1 MVTCLYVG
9 AGHRGL
15 PEPMRYSTV
24 VPGVPQ
30 GTELVL
36 ALLAGRF
43 LRAGAG
49 LGEHWFVDDGH
60 TAIAPPVRDAF
71 WKWCDENGHEAEG
84 VTPLDPLFREFLDAM
99 QTRAS
104 GRR

>member
-1 MVTCLYVG
+1 MVICLYVE

-15 PEPMRYSTV
+15 PEPMLDSTV
-24 VPGVPQ
+24 VLGALQ

-36 ALLAGRF
+36 ALLASRF
-43 LRAGAG
+43 LRPGAG

>member
-1 MVTCLYVG
+1 
-9 AGHRGL
+9 
-15 PEPMRYSTV
+15 MRDSTV
-24 VPGVPQ
+24 VPGVSQ
-30 GTELVL
+30 GAELVL

-43 LRAGAG
+43 LRAGVG
-49 LGEHWFVDDGH
+49 LGEHWFVDDGR
-60 TAIAPPVRDAF
+60 TPIAPPVRDAF

>member
-1 MVTCLYVG
+1 MATCLYVE

-15 PEPMRYSTV
+15 PEPIRDSTV
-24 VPGVPQ
+24 VLGVRR

-43 LRAGAG
+43 LRPGAG
-49 LGEHWFVDDGH
+49 LGEHWSVDDGH

-71 WKWCDENGHEAEG
+71 WKWCDENGHEADG

>member
-9 AGHRGL
+9 AGHRHL
-15 PEPMRYSTV
+15 PEPVGDSTV

-30 GTELVL
+30 GTESVL

-43 LRAGAG
+43 LRPGAG
-49 LGEHWFVDDGH
+49 LGEHCVVDDGR
-60 TAIAPPVRDAF
+60 TPIAPPVRDAF
-71 WKWCDENGHEAEG
+71 WKWCDENGHEADG

-99 QTRAS
+99 QTSAS

>member
-1 MVTCLYVG
+1 
-9 AGHRGL
+9 
-15 PEPMRYSTV
+15 MRDSTV
-24 VPGVPQ
+24 VPGVSQ
-30 GTELVL
+30 GAELVL

-43 LRAGAG
+43 LRAGVG
-49 LGEHWFVDDGH
+49 LGEHWFVDDGR
-60 TAIAPPVRDAF
+60 TPIAPPVRDAF
-71 WKWCDENGHEAEG
+71 WKWCDENGHEVEG

>member
-1 MVTCLYVG
+1 MATCLYVE

-15 PEPMRYSTV
+15 PEPIRDSTV
-24 VPGVPQ
+24 VLGVRR

-43 LRAGAG
+43 LRPGAG
-49 LGEHWFVDDGH
+49 LGEHWSVDDGH
-60 TAIAPPVRDAF
+60 TAIAPPVLDAF
-71 WKWCDENGHEAEG
+71 RKWCDENGHEADG

>member
-1 MVTCLYVG
+1 
-9 AGHRGL
+9 
-15 PEPMRYSTV
+15 MRNSTV

-43 LRAGAG
+43 LCPGAG
-49 LGEHWFVDDGH
+49 LGEHWSVDDGH
-60 TAIAPPVRDAF
+60 TAITPLVRDAF
-71 WKWCDENGHEAEG
+71 RKWCDENGHEAEG

>member
-1 MVTCLYVG
+1 
-9 AGHRGL
+9 
-15 PEPMRYSTV
+15 MRDSTV
-24 VPGVPQ
+24 VPGVSQ
-30 GTELVL
+30 GAELVL

-49 LGEHWFVDDGH
+49 LGEHWFVDDGR
-60 TAIAPPVRDAF
+60 TPIAPPVRDAF

>member
-1 MVTCLYVG
+1 
-9 AGHRGL
+9 
-15 PEPMRYSTV
+15 MRYSTV

-49 LGEHWFVDDGH
+49 LGEHWFVDAGR
-60 TAIAPPVRDAF
+60 TPIAPPVRDAF

-84 VTPLDPLFREFLDAM
+84 VTPLDPLFREFLDDM
-99 QTRAS
+99 QTGAR

>member
-1 MVTCLYVG
+1 
-9 AGHRGL
+9 
-15 PEPMRYSTV
+15 MRYSTV

-30 GTELVL
+30 GTELVPV
-36 ALLAGRF
+36 LLAGYF

-49 LGEHWFVDDGH
+49 LGEYWSVDDGH
-60 TAIAPPVRDAF
+60 TAITSSVRDAF
-71 WKWCDENGHEAEG
+71 RKWCDENGHEADG